1 MNQSGRGVSD
11 EFETGLE
18 PRSFSSPELHFRS
31 KSEPVARPRIES
43 GQTGDYSVSKVV
55 TYVTIVHFHSGE
67 RVVRVTPPLKN
78 QTLRTVRFCVT
89 LESTGHSI

>member
-1 MNQSGRGVSD
+1 MNQSGRGVFD

-18 PRSFSSPELHFRS
+18 RSFSSPELYFRS

-55 TYVTIVHFHSGE
+55 SHVMIVHFHSGK
-67 RVVRVTPPLKN
+67 RVGLAS
-78 QTLRTVRFCVT
+78 FA
-89 LESTGHSI
+89 